1 MSGGRDDAHRVR
13 ENARFCGVWKSLYER
28 WENGSRQRYNT
39 AALNF
44 DRIATRYVI
53 QAENESLQSRDY
65 AVRQLKKMLFPK
77 MQGGAN
83 LQELTV
89 KGINIAIRNLY
100 EHHLSSGGRTR
111 GTVAY
116 LRERAEWFQSERNEM
131 DEMLGQEAN
140 DIQRECESAL
150 RALLELLA
158 QEEWQAYLDHLKDRL
173 AWDIQPQT
181 EEEFPCEGS
190 IGYLSVSTDVNEL
203 GSGKG
208 KFDLKWKPKLYEN
221 KDYNTKVSGSV
232 GVSIGVGGQ
241 ANEFPSISGKA
252 ETGPFR
258 GKAKVTLTNKVNP
271 WNNQEYT
278 GIKLKGSA
286 GFGLSAGKKVK
297 LGVACYP
304 SSGSVTLYPRALYED
319 AVKYLSTPSTPPSGG
334 RH

>member
-1 MSGGRDDAHRVR
+1 
-13 ENARFCGVWKSLYER
+13 
-28 WENGSRQRYNT
+28 
-39 AALNF
+39 
-44 DRIATRYVI
+44 
-53 QAENESLQSRDY
+53 
-65 AVRQLKKMLFPK
+65 MLF
-77 MQGGAN
+77 
-83 LQELTV
+83 
-89 KGINIAIRNLY
+89 R
-100 EHHLSSGGRTR
+100 S
-111 GTVAY
+111 
-116 LRERAEWFQSERNEM
+116 
-131 DEMLGQEAN
+131 
-140 DIQRECESAL
+140 
-150 RALLELLA
+150 
-158 QEEWQAYLDHLKDRL
+158 
-173 AWDIQPQT
+173 
-181 EEEFPCEGS
+181 
-190 IGYLSVSTDVNEL
+190 LSVSTDVNEL

-241 ANEFPSISGKA
+241 ANEFPSISGKG
-252 ETGPFR
+252 EYGPFS